1 MQSIISTGGSKAGR
15 AVARSVLLNDSH
27 KLAFTIKEAA
37 RATGLSRSLLYVAIG
52 RGALHARKCGARTL
66 ILETDLQQFLRSL
79 PKLPEGDMVTP
90 AESPPRRKRGR
101 PRKRAALLS
110 AQDASGTL

>member
-15 AVARSVLLNDSH
+15 AVARSVLANDSH

-66 ILETDLQQFLRSL
+66 ILETDLRQFLRSL
-79 PKLPEGDMVTP
+79 PELPEGDTVTP

-101 PRKRAALLS
+101 PRRLS
-110 AQDASGTL
+110 AFATEKSCSP

>member
-15 AVARSVLLNDSH
+15 AVARSVLASDSH

-66 ILETDLQQFLRSL
+66 ILETDLREFLRRL
-79 PKLPEGDMVTP
+79 PVFPEGGTLTP

-101 PRKRAALLS
+101 PRRLS
-110 AQDASGTL
+110 AFATEKSCSP